1 MPSRGGGKP
10 SRRPALE
17 REIEADALAKP
28 RSKKKLEKRRDRT
41 ADEEEYLPDALST
54 KILSEAKALR
64 EEDER
69 AAASDDEGDDERSA
83 VRRKSGEHRVKLG
96 KTLDVRDRTLI
107 DDSYGTDDEDEGGEE
122 AEDGRRDAFYDDD
135 DDDDEITYI

>member
-28 RSKKKLEKRRDRT
+28 RSKRKLEKRRDRT
-41 ADEEEYLPDALST
+41 ADEEDYLPDALST

-83 VRRKSGEHRVKLG
+83 VRRKSGERSREIRK
-96 KTLDVRDRTLI
+96 DVGRQDRTLI
-107 DDSYGTDDEDEGGEE
+107 DDSYGD
-122 AEDGRRDAFYDDD
+122 R
-135 DDDDEITYI
+135 

>member
-1 MPSRGGGKP
+1 MNAFVRVLDLELILDLGAASRATTTRHHAVRGGGKP

-28 RSKKKLEKRRDRT
+28 RSKRKLEKRRDRT

-69 AAASDDEGDDERSA
+69 AAAA
-83 VRRKSGEHRVKLG
+83 
-96 KTLDVRDRTLI
+96 TT
-107 DDSYGTDDEDEGGEE
+107 
-122 AEDGRRDAFYDDD
+122 GRR
-135 DDDDEITYI
+135 

>member
-28 RSKKKLEKRRDRT
+28 RSKRKLEKRRDRT
-41 ADEEEYLPDALST
+41 ADEEDYLPDALST

-122 AEDGRRDAFYDDD
+122 AEDGRRDAFSLSGGGGGLSAA
-135 DDDDEITYI
+135 